1 MTTLSRRL
9 HIFHIIYMINKKS
22 SSFSPLDVEGEG
34 GDISMS
40 MDSPLHRDRL
50 ELGVMLGPGSPEL
63 VTGPG
68 LLGVR
73 IPAIAGTDTGPY
85 E

>member
-1 MTTLSRRL
+1 M
-9 HIFHIIYMINKKS
+9 
-22 SSFSPLDVEGEG
+22 EGEG

-50 ELGVMLGPGSPEL
+50 ELGVMLGPGCSVL
-63 VTGPG
+63 VPAPG

-73 IPAIAGTDTGPY
+73 IPAMAGTDTGP
-85 E
+85 

>member
-1 MTTLSRRL
+1 
-9 HIFHIIYMINKKS
+9 
-22 SSFSPLDVEGEG
+22 
-34 GDISMS
+34 MS

-50 ELGVMLGPGSPEL
+50 ELGVMLGPGCSEL